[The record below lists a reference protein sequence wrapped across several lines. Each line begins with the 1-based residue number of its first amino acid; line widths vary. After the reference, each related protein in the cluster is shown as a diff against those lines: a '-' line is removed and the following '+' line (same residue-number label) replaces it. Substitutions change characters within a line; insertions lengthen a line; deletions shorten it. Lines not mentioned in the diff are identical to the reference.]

1 MSELQIG
8 GAVLVVTLIVLFS
21 GLPIAWGLIL
31 VAVGFLLLFKGPDSL
46 ANVPILMMDELSS
59 FALLTIPLF
68 VLLGAA
74 IGASA
79 AGKDI
84 YESLH
89 RWLDRVPGRSRD
101 RQHPRLR
108 HVLGDLRIEPRHRGR
123 DRQGR
128 RARDDPARRIA
139 GHGDRFDLRRRHARD
154 PDPAVDHDDPLRPGH
169 RNVDRPA
176 VPGRRHA
183 RHPAGG

>member
-8 GAVLVVTLIVLFS
+8 GVILVVTLVVLFS
-21 GLPIAWGLIL
+21 GLPIAWGLTL
-31 VAVGFLLLFKGPDSL
+31 VAVGFLLLLKGPASL

-89 RWLDRVPGRSRD
+89 RWLD
-101 RQHPRLR
+101 
-108 HVLGDLRIEPRHRGR
+108 
-123 DRQGR
+123 
-128 RARDDPARRIA
+128 
-139 GHGDRFDLRRRHARD
+139 LRRRHARH
-154 PDPAVDHDDPLRPGH
+154 PDPAVDHHDPLRLG
-169 RNVDRPA
+169 DRFMA
-176 VPGRRHA
+176 A
-183 RHPAGG
+183 D